1 MLLVGIDSL
10 LGTGKLS
17 AGATELRCRGDGTR
31 LHFCKLLLVGFKF
44 SRYRLRLLHKLPDFR
59 LNLGVCAARID
70 GLQRSDLRLQR
81 SDLAGFPG
89 NCQR

>member
-1 MLLVGIDSL
+1 MGA
-10 LGTGKLS
+10 GKLS
-17 AGATELRCRGDGTR
+17 AGAAELRCCGNRAR
-31 LHFCKLLLVGFKF
+31 LHFGKLLLVGFKF
-44 SRYRLRLLHKLPDFR
+44 SRYRLRLLHKLPNFR

-70 GLQRSDLRLQR
+70 GLQRSDPRLQR